1 MPGVLVPLGGRE
13 PSIAVEAN
21 LCFFHFPFPGHGA
34 ESRST
39 DPNVGKRPARLQ
51 YSPMDSRLFCP
62 EAGRTAGLS
71 RTSVG
76 EEFERQVGFRISCGM
91 LISELRSQS
100 GQANPMY
107 SVLC

>member
-1 MPGVLVPLGGRE
+1 MVQSQGQRIQMWVSGRPGYNTV
-13 PSIAVEAN
+13 
-21 LCFFHFPFPGHGA
+21 F
-34 ESRST
+34 
-39 DPNVGKRPARLQ
+39 
-51 YSPMDSRLFCP
+51 LFCP

-76 EEFERQVGFRISCGM
+76 EEFERQVGLRISCGM